1 MKIADLQREIEESLA
16 SVPTSALPQA
26 LQGLRHLPLADCEG
40 QVVIRQRRGR
50 KVREDADASYFD
62 PSRCEI
68 VINFVPVA
76 HSDAGESGEG
86 RASDV
91 DRQSDAFSDE
101 TATNELVD
109 ALENA
114 ERTRPF
120 VGLKWFRDQFLP
132 ECGYAWARDP
142 RASGRLLHLATDRR
156 LVLTNQVPNPNQP
169 DHPVTAIRVNRRHPR
184 FQPGAPGRRPGFK
197 PIRIRGGSISDT
209 VLGER
214 R

>member
-1 MKIADLQREIEESLA
+1 M
-16 SVPTSALPQA
+16 
-26 LQGLRHLPLADCEG
+26 
-40 QVVIRQRRGR
+40 
-50 KVREDADASYFD
+50 
-62 PSRCEI
+62 
-68 VINFVPVA
+68 INFVPAA
-76 HSDAGESGEG
+76 HPPTRDSEEARPSDADG
-86 RASDV
+86 RSEA
-91 DRQSDAFSDE
+91 RQSESFSDE

-109 ALENA
+109 ALGKA

-184 FQPGAPGRRPGFK
+184 FQPGAPERRPGFK